1 MMRLVVIRGRDTGR
15 CIELTPHHPISIGR
29 GSGCSFRLL
38 DPTVSRS
45 HCEVAM
51 NTNAMTL
58 RDVGSRFGTFHEGRR
73 VAEIELQPGV
83 RFTVG
88 ETELLIVAV
97 NDENPTT
104 LRPVASQ
111 SVNSHEN
118 PTFARRRPSRIGT
131 SAEILAL
138 PGHRYLRY
146 EVDAV
151 LVSARTGAVFRARDR
166 RRERNVALKLFWPH
180 QFGDARETRR
190 FVRAMRTAIPVR
202 HENIVETYT
211 AGRHRG
217 ICFLS
222 SELVVGESAADLVA
236 RMGVCGMLDW
246 RRVLRIGIQC
256 ARGLVAAS
264 DHGMVHRNITP
275 RNVLIASRDDSVKL
289 NDLVFAKAAQQIQL
303 EQLTA
308 PGEILGELP
317 YLAPEQLED
326 EAPVDGRTDIY
337 GLGATLYCLLTG
349 RPPLEGRNA
358 AETLQNIRVER
369 PQSPSRFHLSV
380 SPLFEG
386 EVLRMLEKR
395 PQDRH
400 PDPRML
406 LGDLLRVAQYENVR
420 LD

>member
-15 CIELTPHHPISIGR
+15 CIELTPHQSISVGR

-38 DPTVSRS
+38 DPTVSRA
-45 HCEVAM
+45 HCELTAKATAVAI
-51 NTNAMTL
+51 
-58 RDVGSRFGTFHEGRR
+58 RDIGSRFGTFSNGRR
-73 VAEIELQPGV
+73 VAEIELRAGD
-83 RFTVG
+83 RFSIG
-88 ETELLIVAV
+88 ETELLILAAQ
-97 NDENPTT
+97 DGDPTT
-104 LRPVASQ
+104 LRPALSEPHKACQNLPVAS
-111 SVNSHEN
+111 
-118 PTFARRRPSRIGT
+118 RRMPHIHT
-131 SAEILAL
+131 SADVLAQS
-138 PGHRYLRY
+138 GQKYLRY
-146 EVDAV
+146 EIGDVM
-151 LVSARTGAVFRARDR
+151 VSARTGALFHAWDSKRQCH
-166 RRERNVALKLFWPH
+166 VALKLFWPH
-180 QFGDARETRR
+180 QFGDARDTRR

-202 HENIVETYT
+202 HDNIVRTYT

-246 RRVLRIGIQC
+246 RRVLRIGIQ
-256 ARGLVAAS
+256 AAQGLVAAS
-264 DHGMVHRNITP
+264 GHGMVHRNITP
-275 RNVLIASRDDSVKL
+275 RNILIASRDDTVKL
-289 NDLVFAKAAQQIQL
+289 NDLVFARAAKEVQL

-326 EAPVDGRTDIY
+326 EAPLDSRTDIY

-358 AETLQNIRVER
+358 AETLQSIRVER

-380 SPLFEG
+380 SPLLEG

-400 PDPRML
+400 PDTRTL
-406 LGDLLRVAQYENVR
+406 LSDLLRVAQYENVR
-420 LD
+420 LN